1 MMTLLT
7 LAMTLGVCA
16 LPPAD
21 DLPATVRF
29 NRDIRPLLS
38 DNCFFCHGPDSA
50 QRKADLRL
58 DTREGLLGKPG
69 EAGTVVPGK
78 AEMSELAMRLRES
91 DASRK
96 MPPPKSG
103 KTLSERDIRLIE
115 KWISQGAKFEGH
127 WSFEPVRPPEGKPE
141 RATGNEIDW
150 LISQKLLAAGM
161 APAPIADKRVLLRRL
176 SFDLT
181 GLPPTPAEM
190 DAFLADN
197 NPGAYERQV
206 DRLLASPRHAERMA
220 MWWLDLVRYADSVGY
235 HGDQPVSVHPFRQWV
250 IEAFAANMP
259 FDQFTVEQMAGD
271 LLPNPTERQKV
282 ASGYNRLGMM
292 SAEGGVQPKEYLAK
306 YIAERVRN
314 VSGVW
319 LGVTLGCAECH
330 DHKYDPFTTR
340 DFYRMEAFFADIREV
355 GLYSGDNW
363 GPKMAVPDESQRVE
377 LARLEEKIRTLESG
391 ARAKLPALRDELERS
406 VGKVKPLAIERA
418 TSTGGAKLELK
429 GPGTLLASGK
439 SPPTD
444 THVVLIKALDTP
456 MRTLRLEVLPAN
468 GLPQK
473 GPGRAG
479 NGNFVLTEL
488 EVRVVDTKGDK
499 RPVKLVLARAT
510 QEQASH
516 GEKNPY
522 GKWTIASAI
531 DGDAKGKDWGWA
543 ILPEAG
549 KANAAEFTLA
559 ETLPRGAVLE
569 ITLRQDHPNPG
580 HTLGSYRLLAGGE
593 GEEQTAKVAKPL
605 PVELDALLRKE
616 KRDAAENEKVEQYLL
631 QNAQG
636 DHPAFKELL
645 EARAARDKLKA
656 SLPTTLVTE
665 TVSPRMV
672 RVLRRGNWMDESGE
686 VVTPGTPALLP
697 PLSARGPKADRLDL
711 ARWLV
716 SPANP
721 LTPRTT
727 VNRLWKLF
735 FGYGLSRKLED
746 LGSQGEWPTHPELLD
761 MLAARFVGNGWDMRA
776 LIRHMVTS
784 DAYKRQSSHPESRQ
798 ADPDNRLLA
807 RQSRWR
813 VDAEMVRDTSLEV
826 SGLLVEKVGGASV
839 YPYQPA
845 GFWAYLNFPTRE
857 WQASSGKDLHRR
869 SLYTHW
875 QRQYLHPAMQAFDAP
890 SREECVAD
898 RARSNT
904 PLQSLVLLND
914 PIQVEA
920 ARALA
925 NRTLEG
931 SPEKSDAGRIQHLF
945 RLVLQRK
952 AEPAELQPL
961 EELLASQRKYYTA
974 QPAEAGKVL
983 SVGVAPK
990 AGGISEPEQAAWV
1003 ACSRVLLNLH
1013 ETITR
1018 E

>member
-1 MMTLLT
+1 MIFSFSIV
-7 LAMTLGVCA
+7 LALVPGF

-58 DTREGLLGKPG
+58 DTKEGLLGKPG

-78 AEMSELAMRLRES
+78 PDMSDLVERLRET
-91 DASRK
+91 DATK
-96 MPPPKSG
+96 LMPPPKSG
-103 KTLSERDIRLIE
+103 KKLTEGDIRLIE
-115 KWISQGAKFEGH
+115 KWVEQGAKFEGH
-127 WSFEPVRPPEGKPE
+127 WSFEPVRAVEKKPE
-141 RATGNEIDW
+141 APRGNEVDW
-150 LISQKLLAAGM
+150 LISQKLLAAGV
-161 APAPIADKRVLLRRL
+161 APAPLADKRTLLRRL

-181 GLPPTPAEM
+181 GLPPSPGEM

-197 NPGAYERQV
+197 SPGAYERQV
-206 DRLLASPRHAERMA
+206 ERLLASPRHAERLA

-235 HGDQPVSVHPFRQWV
+235 HGDQPVSVHPYRRWV
-250 IEAFAANMP
+250 IDAFAANMP
-259 FDQFTVEQMAGD
+259 FDRFTVEQLAGD
-271 LLPNPTERQKV
+271 LLPNPTEEQRI

-340 DFYRMEAFFADIREV
+340 DFYRMEAFFADIKEV

-363 GPKMAVPDESQRVE
+363 GPKISVPDSNQRAE
-377 LARLEEKIRTLESG
+377 LRKLEERIAGLEKQ
-391 ARAKLPALRDELERS
+391 AREKLPPLRMEWARSIGALR
-406 VGKVKPLAIERA
+406 PLPIDKA
-418 TSTGGAKLELK
+418 TSAGGAKLEVK
-429 GPGTLLASGK
+429 GPGTLLASAAN
-439 SPPTD
+439 PPTD
-444 THVVLIKALDTP
+444 THVVLSKPLEAQAKG
-456 MRTLRLEVLPAN
+456 LRLEVLPAD

-488 EVRVVDTKGDK
+488 EVRVVDAKGE
-499 RPVKLVLARAT
+499 RRRVKIDSAAAT
-510 QEQASH
+510 LEQASF

-549 KANAAEFTLA
+549 KANAAEFFLA
-559 ETLPRGAVLE
+559 EELPRGTVVE
-569 ITLRQDHPNPG
+569 ITLWQDHPNPH
-580 HTLGSYRLLAGGE
+580 HTLGSYRLLAVDAGNRE
-593 GEEQTAKVAKPL
+593 NRTVARPM
-605 PVELDALLRKE
+605 PAELETLLRKE
-616 KRDAAENEKVEQYLL
+616 KRTAEEDKQLDDHLL
-631 QNAQG
+631 KTAQG

-645 EARAARDKLKA
+645 EARAARDRLVA
-656 SLPTTLVTE
+656 SQPTTLVTE
-665 TVSPRMV
+665 TVPPRMV

-686 VVTPGTPALLP
+686 LVTPGTPATLP
-697 PLSARGPKADRLDL
+697 PMAARGAKPDRLDL

-716 SPANP
+716 SPDNP
-721 LTPRTT
+721 LTARTT

-735 FGYGLSRKLED
+735 FGAGLSRNLED

-761 MLAARFVGNGWDMRA
+761 ALASRLVASGWNLRE
-776 LIRHMVTS
+776 LIRHLVTS
-784 DAYKRQSSHPESRQ
+784 EAYQRQSSHPEGRRV
-798 ADPDNRLLA
+798 DPDNRLLA
-807 RQSRWR
+807 RQGRWR
-813 VDAEMVRDTSLEV
+813 VDAEMVRDTSLAV
-826 SGLLVEKVGGASV
+826 SGLLVEKVGGPSV
-839 YPYQPA
+839 FPYQPA
-845 GFWAYLNFPTRE
+845 GFWSYLNFPTRE
-857 WQASSGKDLHRR
+857 WQPSSGDGLHRR

-920 ARALA
+920 ARSLA
-925 NRTLEG
+925 NRVLNASKEVEDEG
-931 SPEKSDAGRIQHLF
+931 RILQLFRWAVQRAPEK
-945 RLVLQRK
+945 
-952 AEPAELQPL
+952 AELETL
-961 EELLASQRKYYTA
+961 KALLASQRAFYSAK
-974 QPAEAGKVL
+974 PAEADKLL

-990 AGGISEPEQAAWV
+990 AASVPAVEQAAWV
-1003 ACSRVLLNLH
+1003 ACARALLNLH